1 MEELLSLKWNNHRS
15 TFLHILGVLRDK
27 QAYTD
32 VTLACDGKFYSV
44 HKLVLS
50 TCSDYF
56 CAMFDK
62 TACKSPVIVLKD
74 IKSEDLEALLDYMY
88 LGEVNV
94 RQCDLASLIKAAENL
109 RIKGLAV
116 PDDEPL
122 KKGAVTTPSRAE
134 PTRRDG
140 GSGSPPSK
148 RKRRDEGEDGRE
160 DVRPPPPLQSG
171 LHTPPPPPRPK
182 SPVSQ
187 RLSPSPLRTS
197 QESLVTEDRDSRPL
211 SSPAESPVTSH
222 VPSHQSSQQLT
233 HQPSQ
238 PPLQSSQP
246 LPEQQQTS
254 NQYRGED
261 TPTFVKVEMEE
272 EDTGD
277 IHQDSYNLSGDGY
290 KEEEGGDLG
299 GDLSNDLP
307 EFLQQAASGALAGTS
322 ASYHHAFAGP
332 SGFQPEV
339 SGWQGD
345 SQSLPGSF
353 AGLGF
358 QPSTQDNPPG
368 GPQGG
373 GGDGSDGG
381 GAAGRA
387 TVQCPVCGRQ
397 FHGTKRNYLLNRH
410 FQIHT
415 GEKPY
420 QCPHCS
426 HRANRKSNLKMHIES
441 RHGSQV
447 TFYSRAQTP
456 ELNISQDSTLG
467 FLSESITGSQE
478 SSQEHNPNAYHKSA
492 QTSKQEDSNR
502 SHRLSKLTRDHDP
515 GGRES
520 RQRSGQKMDYCD
532 AGVDQVQDAA
542 HEHHQ
547 STFSPFSDFLN
558 VRQESVNRD
567 QPGSVAGCE
576 QTGYSHQQ

>member
-368 GPQGG
+368 GGVRGGKNGG
-373 GGDGSDGG
+373 GEPESL
-381 GAAGRA
+381 A
-387 TVQCPVCGRQ
+387 CSVCG
-397 FHGTKRNYLLNRH
+397 KL
-410 FQIHT
+410 
-415 GEKPY
+415 
-420 QCPHCS
+420 
-426 HRANRKSNLKMHIES
+426 
-441 RHGSQV
+441 
-447 TFYSRAQTP
+447 
-456 ELNISQDSTLG
+456 
-467 FLSESITGSQE
+467 ITGRNRRQRL
-478 SSQEHNPNAYHKSA
+478 QYH
-492 QTSKQEDSNR
+492 
-502 SHRLSKLTRDHDP
+502 LSTHSGERPHHCPYCPYRAHHKFTLDRHIRTVHRDHFLPREPLSSHELTQTIPSSHIPEGIPIVGTSVSMP
-515 GGRES
+515 GFSHMVEDTRETS
-520 RQRSGQKMDYCD
+520 
-532 AGVDQVQDAA
+532 DQ
-542 HEHHQ
+542 
-547 STFSPFSDFLN
+547 S
-558 VRQESVNRD
+558 
-567 QPGSVAGCE
+567 
-576 QTGYSHQQ
+576 

>member
-368 GPQGG
+368 THPVVHRHALPHQQQQQQQQHPQQYQH
-373 GGDGSDGG
+373 S
-381 GAAGRA
+381 GAPST
-387 TVQCPVCGRQ
+387 TVVSPVQEDLTNVICRFCGKT
-397 FHGTKRNYLLNRH
+397 FHGRYAKYNLKRHLM
-410 FQIHT
+410 IHR
-415 GEKPY
+415 GEKPFV
-420 QCPHCS
+420 CPFCP
-426 HRANRKSNLKMHIES
+426 HRANQKGNLKYHI
-441 RHGSQV
+441 
-447 TFYSRAQTP
+447 
-456 ELNISQDSTLG
+456 
-467 FLSESITGSQE
+467 LSVHPGQPATQIMMPGDDMDDATKNENFA
-478 SSQEHNPNAYHKSA
+478 SS
-492 QTSKQEDSNR
+492 
-502 SHRLSKLTRDHDP
+502 
-515 GGRES
+515 
-520 RQRSGQKMDYCD
+520 
-532 AGVDQVQDAA
+532 
-542 HEHHQ
+542 
-547 STFSPFSDFLN
+547 F
-558 VRQESVNRD
+558 
-567 QPGSVAGCE
+567 
-576 QTGYSHQQ
+576 

>member
-368 GPQGG
+368 GDRREPGSSLIDQVDLGG
-373 GGDGSDGG
+373 VSSRWRLSINPKP
-381 GAAGRA
+381 AAEGVKTFNCRF
-387 TVQCPVCGRQ
+387 CGKLFTDSSNLR
-397 FHGTKRNYLLNRH
+397 RH
-410 FQIHT
+410 TMIHT
-415 GEKPY
+415 GEKPFK
-420 QCPHCS
+420 CPQCS
-426 HRANRKSNLKMHIES
+426 HTSNRKGNLVAHIMS
-441 RHGSQV
+441 VHRK
-447 TFYSRAQTP
+447 
-456 ELNISQDSTLG
+456 
-467 FLSESITGSQE
+467 LSETIFIS
-478 SSQEHNPNAYHKSA
+478 
-492 QTSKQEDSNR
+492 D
-502 SHRLSKLTRDHDP
+502 DP
-515 GGRES
+515 TLNE
-520 RQRSGQKMDYCD
+520 QK
-532 AGVDQVQDAA
+532 
-542 HEHHQ
+542 
-547 STFSPFSDFLN
+547 
-558 VRQESVNRD
+558 
-567 QPGSVAGCE
+567 
-576 QTGYSHQQ
+576 

>member
-368 GPQGG
+368 VASRDPRPRGHSHLSTSEVAIARALLTIPDQSTTYSPATPFNTSTLPAHSVSKISLQSYSVVNSCSVSTASGVSLSSSSPTPSVSVLRG
-373 GGDGSDGG
+373 SSCPECGKIFRGDYHKYNLKKHLTIH
-381 GAAGRA
+381 AGLRPYS
-387 TVQCPVCGRQ
+387 CPICNMAFNQKVSM
-397 FHGTKRNYLLNRH
+397 KRH
-410 FQIHT
+410 FA
-415 GEKPY
+415 
-420 QCPHCS
+420 S
-426 HRANRKSNLKMHIES
+426 
-441 RHGSQV
+441 V
-447 TFYSRAQTP
+447 
-456 ELNISQDSTLG
+456 
-467 FLSESITGSQE
+467 
-478 SSQEHNPNAYHKSA
+478 HKILDP
-492 QTSKQEDSNR
+492 KY
-502 SHRLSKLTRDHDP
+502 KVDP
-515 GGRES
+515 GRP
-520 RQRSGQKMDYCD
+520 
-532 AGVDQVQDAA
+532 ADQ
-542 HEHHQ
+542 
-547 STFSPFSDFLN
+547 
-558 VRQESVNRD
+558 
-567 QPGSVAGCE
+567 
-576 QTGYSHQQ
+576 